1 MAGWLA
7 RSLPRSQGLA
17 PVALEWLDDRMKVAM
32 ETRFFY
38 LEDEQSHIPHFPR
51 VAVGGTFDR
60 LHNGHKKLL
69 TLAACVCQSCLTIGA
84 SRVTYMIG
92 WKSCVLAIPWEDES
106 RGGRLLG
113 CCSLAS
119 APTLRVPPCDAPSTV
134 AAGITSAE
142 MLAKKKNA
150 DQIEPL
156 EDRVEHVRAF
166 LGSVFPDLELNIV
179 VLTDPFG
186 PPAHEPDFDAIVV
199 SSETIA
205 GAAKINEMRAAQGF
219 RPLTVVVTRRTVSSL
234 LSSTFIRNNLPPRR
248 SKR

>member
-1 MAGWLA
+1 MLVVGDDGWGRRLTA
-7 RSLPRSQGLA
+7 HTHTPNPAQ
-17 PVALEWLDDRMKVAM
+17 
-32 ETRFFY
+32 
-38 LEDEQSHIPHFPR
+38 

-69 TLAACVCQSCLTIGA
+69 SLAACVCQGRLTIGR
-84 SRVTYMIG
+84 SRSPPNRFVPSRALSHSHTLTYP
-92 WKSCVLAIPWEDES
+92 SHLSRLAP
-106 RGGRLLG
+106 
-113 CCSLAS
+113 
-119 APTLRVPPCDAPSTV
+119 
-134 AAGITSAE
+134 GITSTE

-156 EDRVEHVRAF
+156 EDRREAVRAF
-166 LGSVFPDLELNIV
+166 LASVFPQLPVDIV

-205 GAAKINEMRAAQGF
+205 GAAKINELRAQQGM

-234 LSSTFIRNNLPPRR
+234 LSSTFIRNNLPPKRR
-248 SKR
+248 